1 MNNKKIKVIKKK
13 DLNQEKEMEIQ
24 KNSNGKETAKNM
36 VSNVSSWVNEFQKRK
51 REETKTAFEILLPTG
66 PEGVSS

>member
-13 DLNQEKEMEIQ
+13 DLNQEKEMELQ
-24 KNSNGKETAKNM
+24 KNSKGKETARNM

-51 REETKTAFEILLPTG
+51 REETKNAFEILLPAG